1 MEAERM
7 INVKTRLFLILFCLG
22 FAGVLSI
29 LLIDLPALASFFPT
43 GSDVPVIT
51 PAIKILSL
59 IQPTV
64 LVAVAVLLG
73 VVLAPR
79 VGLAAPAAESLAAG
93 RQWLQDL
100 RVQLIPGVVGGL
112 AGGLSI
118 LLTHAVF
125 KPLLTTETIERV
137 ARFGSLLPMATRLLY
152 GGLTEEVLI
161 RWGFMT
167 LLVWVTWRL
176 FQKRHAKPTSIVFV
190 FVILFSSFVFGLGHL
205 PIAFVVLPQLT
216 LAVVLFVI
224 VANSAF
230 GVVAGYLYWKH
241 GLESAM
247 IAHVLCHVV
256 LAIGSRVGA
265 YF

>member
-1 MEAERM
+1 M
-7 INVKTRLFLILFCLG
+7 KKRLFLILFLLG

-29 LLIDLPALASFFPT
+29 LLIDLSALAALIPAAA
-43 GSDVPVIT
+43 DAPPIT

-64 LVAVAVLLG
+64 LVGVAVLIG
-73 VVLAPR
+73 VALAPK
-79 VGLAAPAAESLAAG
+79 VGLSAPAAEALAAG
-93 RQWLQDL
+93 DRAMPALKPQ
-100 RVQLIPGVVGGL
+100 VIPGVLGGVIGGL
-112 AGGLSI
+112 AI

-125 KPLLTTETIERV
+125 KPLLTTETV
-137 ARFGSLLPMATRLLY
+137 ARITRFGSLLPFPMRLLY

-161 RWGFMT
+161 RWGVMT
-167 LLVWVTWRL
+167 LLVWIIWRL
-176 FQKRHAKPTSIVFV
+176 FQKRLAKPTRVCFVAAILVSSIA
-190 FVILFSSFVFGLGHL
+190 FGLGHL
-205 PIAFVVLPQLT
+205 PIAVVVLPQIT

-224 VANSAF
+224 IANSAF
-230 GVVAGYLYWKH
+230 AIVAGYLYWKH

-256 LAIGSRVGA
+256 LALASRAGA